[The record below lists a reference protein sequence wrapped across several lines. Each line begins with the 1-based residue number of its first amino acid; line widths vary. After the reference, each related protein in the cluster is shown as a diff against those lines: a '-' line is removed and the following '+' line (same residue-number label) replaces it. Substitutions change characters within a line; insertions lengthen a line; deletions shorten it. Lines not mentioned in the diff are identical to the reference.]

1 MNRPRPIGRLALGSL
16 VFAALVVV
24 VGKVLDH
31 PDRIPFWGG
40 LLAAFGEAALV
51 GGLADWFA
59 VRALF
64 AHPLGLPFPHTAL
77 IPHNRRRIV
86 HEIRALVE
94 TEWLPRSLL
103 VAKVSAFDFV
113 ARITPALDLVRGPL
127 RDLLRAALGFALRG
141 LDPQALAKRLAGAVG
156 QGVAPEQAAALV
168 ADVIAQARERRWLT
182 PVVVDLVAHLERW
195 SGSPTSRK
203 MIRAKLEQAAES
215 YRKAGAWKD
224 LALSLGEI
232 FGGVDL
238 DRAALT
244 LQQELQR
251 FAREQQEADAPMHAW
266 LDDALLDLDRRLR
279 HDPEMAAGI
288 QNVLAD
294 SDGLAGL
301 AERLLIQLRDLL
313 LARLDDPEEPW
324 SRLFLDQAERW
335 LRDLAENPERR
346 AAVNAWAGGLAVRL
360 VEEHHSLIGNLVA
373 EQMNRL
379 SGEQLS
385 ALIQDRVGEDLNWI
399 RLNGTFVGG
408 LIGVAIYLVVALAR
422 WAGCGWAC
430 GDRDDRVPLG

>member
-422 WAGCGWAC
+422 WAG
-430 GDRDDRVPLG
+430 